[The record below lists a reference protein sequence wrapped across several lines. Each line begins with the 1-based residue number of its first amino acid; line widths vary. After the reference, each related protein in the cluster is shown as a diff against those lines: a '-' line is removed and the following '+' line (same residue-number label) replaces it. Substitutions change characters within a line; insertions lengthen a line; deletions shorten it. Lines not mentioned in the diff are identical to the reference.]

1 LIEIYDHNFLNMN
14 WKTILGVILIFGAA
28 RELMSVS
35 VDYRS
40 GKLQSWPLGVE
51 ISGAAVVALGIYL
64 IWKGQKQ
71 RKSL

>member
-1 LIEIYDHNFLNMN
+1 MN
-14 WKTILGVILIFGAA
+14 WKTTLGVILIFGAA
-28 RELMSVS
+28 RELMSVI

-40 GKLQSWPLGVE
+40 GKLQSWPLGIE
-51 ISGAAVVALGIYL
+51 IGCAAVVALGTYL